1 MPRGERRD
9 ERGKI
14 SDTYMFEELNF
25 CSYRCEYIKDPK
37 HFFCEEICLNLAML
51 NVFVI
56 NISY

>member
-1 MPRGERRD
+1 MSRGERRD

-25 CSYRCEYIKDPK
+25 FSYRCEYIKDPK
-37 HFFCEEICLNLAML
+37 HFCEEICLNLAML